1 MIRFLARAGRQTD
14 GFSGGSTRGP
24 RGPKKKLIFNPC
36 EVMEGW
42 ILSGVSAPHG
52 VRVQE
57 EGLRCARSA
66 QSTVD
71 VFTTSAD
78 KLVFFKS
85 SPNVQR
91 RKGNRV
97 AAIIKESPSDTIL
110 FRAIFKGV
118 APPSP
123 LQVDVQL
130 R

>member
-1 MIRFLARAGRQTD
+1 
-14 GFSGGSTRGP
+14 
-24 RGPKKKLIFNPC
+24 
-36 EVMEGW
+36 MEGW

-71 VFTTSAD
+71 VFTTSTD
-78 KLVFFKS
+78 RLVFFKS

-130 R
+130 RRICQVIAGKQIMLNQTQFNISTTIVTKKEG

>member
-1 MIRFLARAGRQTD
+1 
-14 GFSGGSTRGP
+14 
-24 RGPKKKLIFNPC
+24 
-36 EVMEGW
+36 MEGW

-71 VFTTSAD
+71 VFTTSAHR
-78 KLVFFKS
+78 LVFFKS

-118 APPSP
+118 TSPSP

-130 R
+130 GRICQVIAGKQIMLNQTQFNISTTIVTKTEG

>member
-1 MIRFLARAGRQTD
+1 MFQHTGHLSNKEHRPDILLIMIL
-14 GFSGGSTRGP
+14 
-24 RGPKKKLIFNPC
+24 KKAISNPC
-36 EVMEGW
+36 KVMEGW
-42 ILSGVSAPHG
+42 ILSWVSAPHG
-52 VRVQE
+52 VCVQE
-57 EGLRCARSA
+57 EGLRCARRA

-71 VFTTSAD
+71 VFTTSTERV
-78 KLVFFKS
+78 VFFKS
-85 SPNVQR
+85 SSSNVQR

-118 APPSP
+118 AAPSP

>member
-1 MIRFLARAGRQTD
+1 
-14 GFSGGSTRGP
+14 
-24 RGPKKKLIFNPC
+24 
-36 EVMEGW
+36 MEGW
-42 ILSGVSAPHG
+42 ILSWVSAPHG

-118 APPSP
+118 TPPAP

-130 R
+130 GRFCQVIAGKQIMLNQTQFNISTTIVTKTEG

>member
-1 MIRFLARAGRQTD
+1 
-14 GFSGGSTRGP
+14 
-24 RGPKKKLIFNPC
+24 
-36 EVMEGW
+36 MEGW
-42 ILSGVSAPHG
+42 ILSWVSAPHG

-71 VFTTSAD
+71 VFTTSTD
-78 KLVFFKS
+78 RLVFFKN
-85 SPNVQR
+85 SPNVQW

-118 APPSP
+118 AAPSP

-130 R
+130 RRVCQVIAGKQIMLNQSQFNISTTIVTKTEN

>member
-1 MIRFLARAGRQTD
+1 
-14 GFSGGSTRGP
+14 
-24 RGPKKKLIFNPC
+24 
-36 EVMEGW
+36 MEGW
-42 ILSGVSAPHG
+42 ILSWVSAPHG

-71 VFTTSAD
+71 VFTTSTERV
-78 KLVFFKS
+78 VFFKS
-85 SPNVQR
+85 SSSNVQR

-118 APPSP
+118 AAPSP

-130 R
+130 RRVCQVIAGKQIMLNQTQFNISTTIVTKTEG